1 MWFSKNIQR
10 MEMLRTK
17 DYGDYGSKR
26 QSGICAASCCG
37 WGFNVCGGRLQEF
50 VVGDLDFSRG
60 QDILSTRMT

>member
-1 MWFSKNIQR
+1 